1 MRLKRSLRPRAA
13 YGVLALAATLVSCGD
28 LDVENPNAPDRQRAL
43 SDPAA
48 IEAVAGGAMRTWL
61 NAYTSLRGA
70 GVLATQARSYSSSWN
85 NGNLNFYSSV
95 DNPSAAPEQ
104 WNRMTRTW
112 QNDPSAAA
120 RTSIDAFWGGGLDEG
135 TNQRGGFY
143 NSLSAANDALRAIR
157 GENPVVF
164 PNETAGKRAE
174 AFALFMQGASLSM
187 LSLLYDKAYVVDE
200 NTDLSTPAAVAALQ
214 YSTRDVV
221 RDSAVSKLE
230 QAAALAGA
238 NAFTTPDAWTG
249 SGGHTYSNTEI
260 AQMANTLAAMT
271 LAWYPRDSTEIDEV
285 DWAKVA
291 QFASKGMSAGDPVDL
306 RFEQDG
312 YTFWISELMN
322 WFDGIDS
329 GRMHTRMA
337 HLLDPA
343 TQRDPWPETGNP
355 RPNSPDKRLG
365 DGSYGNADTE
375 DSFGTPAATASGG
388 TDYAWSTVG
397 AIMRPDRGSY
407 HQSNIAQIRYD
418 ESRVMDG
425 DGLYAGFGPAPAI
438 NATVNDLIWAEALI
452 RQGGAANLAQAAM
465 LIDKTRVGR
474 GGLSSSVGTPVG
486 SDNDGPCMANNRLAS
501 TGAACTL
508 MSMLLYEYEV
518 ELPGLGPAIY
528 FVHRKLPDIIGG
540 GWTGDNSPRR
550 HIAGLLPGT
559 PRDMPVPYKE
569 LGVKGEPLYTWGGST
584 PKSPTP

>member
-1 MRLKRSLRPRAA
+1 MRLKTTLRPLA
-13 YGVLALAATLVSCGD
+13 ALAFAAAFTSCGD
-28 LDVENPNAPDRQRAL
+28 LDVENPNAPDRERAL
-43 SDPAA
+43 ADPAA

-95 DNPSAAPEQ
+95 DNGSAPPDQ
-104 WNRMTRTW
+104 WNRMSRGWT
-112 QNDPSAAA
+112 NDPSAAG

-135 TNQRGGFY
+135 ANTRGGFY
-143 NSLSAANDALRAIR
+143 NSLSAANDALQAIR

-164 PNETAGKRAE
+164 PNEAAGKRTE

-214 YSTRDVV
+214 YSTREVV
-221 RDSAVSKLE
+221 RDSAVSKLQ
-230 QAAALAGA
+230 QAATLAA
-238 NAFTTPDAWTG
+238 ATVFTTPDAWTG
-249 SGGHTYSNTEI
+249 SGGFTYSNTQI

-285 DWAKVA
+285 DWARVA
-291 QFASKGMSAGDPVDL
+291 QFASRGMSAGTPVNL

-337 HLLDPA
+337 HLMDPL
-343 TQRDPWPETGNP
+343 TQRDPWPESGNP
-355 RPNSPDKRLG
+355 QPNSPDDRLG
-365 DGSYGNADTE
+365 DGTFGNADTQE
-375 DSFGTPAATASGG
+375 SFGTRPATSNAGS
-388 TDYAWSTVG
+388 DYAWTSIGQVF
-397 AIMRPDRGSY
+397 RPDRGSY
-407 HQSNIAQIRYD
+407 HQSNLAQIRYD

-425 DGLYAGFGPAPAI
+425 DGQYAGNGPAPAI
-438 NATVNDLIWAEALI
+438 NATVNDLLWAEALI
-452 RQGGAANLAQAAM
+452 RIGGAANLTQAAM

-474 GGLSSSVGTPVG
+474 GGLSSSATAVANVG
-486 SDNDGPCMANNRLAS
+486 SDNDGPCMATNRLAS
-501 TGAACTL
+501 TGGPCTL
-508 MSMLLYEYEV
+508 VSMLLYEYEV
-518 ELPGLGPAIY
+518 ELPGLGPTI
-528 FVHRKLPDIIGG
+528 FWVHRKLPDIIGG

-559 PRDMPVPYKE
+559 PREMPVPYKE